1 MRERLEQIFR
11 DVFDDETIRLDA
23 GMTAEDIEAWD
34 SLTHF
39 ELVMEIEKAFGIR
52 FTTGEVASIASV
64 GQLMELLEK
73 HAGDRK

>member
-1 MRERLEQIFR
+1 MKERLEQIFR

-52 FTTGEVASIASV
+52 FTTGEVASFSSV

-73 HAGDRK
+73 HTGDRK